1 MRRACSLGPACAG
14 EAASAASKSAPAT
27 AVRRP
32 RAELTCAVLVMTF
45 MALVHSQTND
55 RMRELNYTT
64 RATPP
69 RMSQPDDVARHRQLV
84 LLLCCAAQCTTN
96 CEPVHGVDRI
106 ERLTSNAIGP
116 VPLRWYENRVMPGA
130 P

>member
-14 EAASAASKSAPAT
+14 DAASAASKSVPAT

-32 RAELTCAVLVMTF
+32 RTDTTCAVLVLTF
-45 MALVHSQTND
+45 MALVNSQAND
-55 RMRELNYTT
+55 RMRELNYTAG
-64 RATPP
+64 ATPP
-69 RMSQPDDVARHRQLV
+69 RMSQAGDVASQRQFV

-96 CEPVHGVDRI
+96 CEPVHGGWLF
-106 ERLTSNAIGP
+106 ERLTSSSISPA
-116 VPLRWYENRVMPGA
+116 PLRWYKNRVLPGA

>member
-14 EAASAASKSAPAT
+14 AAASAANKSAPAT
-27 AVRRP
+27 AARRP
-32 RAELTCAVLVMTF
+32 RTEMTCAVLVLTF
-45 MALVHSQTND
+45 MALVNSQAND

-69 RMSQPDDVARHRQLV
+69 RMSQAGDVASHRQFV

-96 CEPVHGVDRI
+96 CEPVHGVRLI
-106 ERLTSNAIGP
+106 ERLPSSSTSPA
-116 VPLRWYENRVMPGA
+116 PLRRYKSRVLPG
-130 P
+130 